1 MTRTGDWSVTLALLG
16 DTMLGRG
23 VGERLGVVGPHRLVD
38 GAVRDLLLEA
48 DLRVLNLECCI
59 ALGGRRWPDPSKPF
73 FFRAPPA
80 AVDLLTW
87 LGVDAVTLA
96 NNHALDFG
104 RSALLE
110 TLDRLHAAGIAT
122 TGAGTDVWAARA
134 PARLTAGASDA
145 NSANGV
151 EVAVFGVTDH
161 PAAYA
166 ATPCRAGVA
175 HADLDHGVPAWLRQ
189 AVAGAT
195 ADVVLVTPH
204 WGPNLTSSPPG
215 YVERAADALAAAGAT
230 VVAGHSAHVFHGAH
244 LGEQPPRTLLYDLG
258 DFVDDYATHPE
269 LRNDLGLLWRV
280 TLTGTGVRTVEA
292 VPLRL
297 GHAATSVAVG
307 DDRAW
312 IADRLARACA
322 RLGTRVEDAG
332 DRLVLRPADTSTRL
346 PRVVVQRPGGR

>member
-23 VGERLGVVGPHRLVD
+23 VGERLGVDAPQRLVD
-38 GAVRDLLLEA
+38 GAVRDLLLET
-48 DLRVLNLECCI
+48 DLRVLNLECCV
-59 ALGGRRWPDPSKPF
+59 ALGGRRWPDPDKPF

-80 AVDLLTW
+80 AVDLLAW

-122 TGAGTDVWAARA
+122 TGAGTEVRAARA
-134 PARLTAGASDA
+134 PARLTVD
-145 NSANGV
+145 ANGV

-189 AVAGAT
+189 AVAGAG

-204 WGPNLTSSPPG
+204 WGPNLTTSPPT
-215 YVERAADALAAAGAT
+215 YVARAAEALAAAGAT

-258 DFVDDYATHPE
+258 DFLDDYATHPT

-280 TLTGTGVRTVEA
+280 TVTGTGTQAVEA

-297 GHAATSVAVG
+297 GHATTSLAVG
-307 DDRAW
+307 DDRTW
-312 IADRLARACA
+312 VADRLTRACA

-332 DRLVLRPADTSTRL
+332 DRLVLRPADTSAQL
-346 PRVVVQRPGGR
+346 PRVEAQRPGGR